1 MTPKCE
7 REGESQRV
15 TVQFGLHTK
24 FALSNRIFFLF
35 FWATDI
41 CGETVKGATL
51 NDAKGARGGDREW
64 ERDRVAG

>member
-15 TVQFGLHTK
+15 TEQFGLHTK